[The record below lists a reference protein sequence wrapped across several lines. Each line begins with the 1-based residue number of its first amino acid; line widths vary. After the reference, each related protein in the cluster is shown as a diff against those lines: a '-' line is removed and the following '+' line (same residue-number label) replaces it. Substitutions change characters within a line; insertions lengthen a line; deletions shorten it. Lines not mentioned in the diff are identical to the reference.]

1 MSDYEELFDAFPVED
16 TATPG
21 AAGVVY
27 YSLDPA
33 NWTIRC
39 IVSSRL
45 LLDRISTEIVPGV
58 LGWCVDGTYK
68 LSHEGHVAV
77 PIGVFDMHR
86 KFYFCAYAILPG
98 PGENEDDFSWIA
110 EKLEAYIS
118 QPGLGTRRTRRS
130 VHLVSDSSAGL
141 VSGITS
147 GMHERVV
154 ESQGCGFHFKKDIHD
169 QITKKLLDRDRH
181 TAIIDN
187 ICFLR
192 DIPYPLLTS
201 TTSPSTHGSDD
212 GSRENRRLFST

>member
-1 MSDYEELFDAFPVED
+1 MRRLRDEQLDAVIDLRYIQRYRGNHKSKIVGQDGLLGTMSDYEELFDAFPVGD

-21 AAGVVY
+21 AADVVY

-33 NWTIRC
+33 NGTIRC
-39 IVSSRL
+39 IVLSRL
-45 LLDRISTEIVPGV
+45 LLNRISTEIVPGV

-77 PIGVFDMHR
+77 PIGVFDVHR
-86 KFYFCAYAILPG
+86 KFYFCAFTILPS

-130 VHLVSDSSAGL
+130 VHLVSDSSVGL

-147 GMHERVV
+147 GMQERVV
-154 ESQGCGFHFKKDIHD
+154 GSQGCV
-169 QITKKLLDRDRH
+169 LLPPFFR
-181 TAIIDN
+181 
-187 ICFLR
+187 
-192 DIPYPLLTS
+192 
-201 TTSPSTHGSDD
+201 
-212 GSRENRRLFST
+212 